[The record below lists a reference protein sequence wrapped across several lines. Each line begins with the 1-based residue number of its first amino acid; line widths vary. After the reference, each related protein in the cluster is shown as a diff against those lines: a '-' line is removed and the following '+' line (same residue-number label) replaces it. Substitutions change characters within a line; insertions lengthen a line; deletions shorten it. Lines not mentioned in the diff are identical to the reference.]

1 LDIVNPLAYN
11 GKMESK
17 KRLSAWL
24 VVIVGVG
31 MAVRTGVNV
40 FRLWK
45 LGERVEG
52 TEKQVTEALE
62 ENKRLSERLSYV
74 QSQEFIEKEAREKL
88 GYGREGETIVVVPDE
103 NYQTTNSRKQTIRED
118 ANWRK
123 WVRVYLGF

>member
-1 LDIVNPLAYN
+1 
-11 GKMESK
+11 
-17 KRLSAWL
+17 
-24 VVIVGVG
+24 